1 MSNPN
6 EGEILRDVDGKRIR
20 DTSGLFVRADLF
32 FPKGT
37 VFASVI
43 ESREVWNENGEGVA
57 DCSQSDIWDADWSTG
72 AAPWQT
78 YFQAL
83 DYVPDEQAGS
93 FRSKH
98 DAVIL
103 TIDTLLDRVP
113 WDRVEKFE
121 YKLQLRCGSL
131 EGYGASGYTAKLVW
145 KDGATEVPAGDGIK
159 SWDVI
164 ASIDLAEATDWVDY
178 TIEWPIVD
186 GVPSESIGIAL
197 YVDANTCP
205 SSPFDTFHL
214 EANALSMGQNIVYNL
229 ES

>member
-6 EGEILRDVDGKRIR
+6 EGKILRDGDGKRIR

-37 VFASVI
+37 VFDAVV
-43 ESREVWNENGEGVA
+43 ESRLVSYENAGGAA
-57 DCSQSDIWDADWSTG
+57 DCAQSDIWDADWSTG

-78 YFQAL
+78 IFMGR
-83 DYVPDEQAGS
+83 DYSPESGLS
-93 FRSKH
+93 LSKH
-98 DAVIL
+98 DAIIL
-103 TIDTLLDRVP
+103 TINTSLDRVP

-121 YKLQLRCGSL
+121 YKLQLRCSSL

-159 SWDVI
+159 SWDVVG
-164 ASIDLAEATDWVDY
+164 SVDLAEATDWVDY

-186 GVPSESIGIAL
+186 GVPAESIGIAL

-205 SSPFDTFHL
+205 SSPFDYFYL
-214 EANALSMGQNIVYNL
+214 EANARNIGQNIVYNL
-229 ES
+229 EP

>member
-6 EGEILRDVDGKRIR
+6 EGKILRDGDGKRIR
-20 DTSGLFVRADLF
+20 GASGLFVRADLF

-37 VFASVI
+37 VFGVVQKVRQL
-43 ESREVWNENGEGVA
+43 EYENGGGAA
-57 DCSQSDIWDADWSTG
+57 DCAQSDIWDDDWSTG

-78 YFQAL
+78 YFQAQ
-83 DYVPDEQAGS
+83 DYVPDELAGL

-121 YKLQLRCGSL
+121 YKLQLKCGT
-131 EGYGASGYTAKLVW
+131 GDYGASGYTAKLVW

-159 SWDVI
+159 SWDVV
-164 ASIDLAEATDWVDY
+164 ASVDLAEATDWVDY

-205 SSPFDTFHL
+205 SSPFDYFYL
-214 EANALSMGQNIVYNL
+214 EANARSMGQNIVYNL

>member
-6 EGEILRDVDGKRIR
+6 EGKILRDGDGKRIR
-20 DTSGLFVRADLF
+20 GASGLFVRADLF

-37 VFASVI
+37 VFGAVI
-43 ESREVWNENGEGVA
+43 ESRVVWNENGGGAA
-57 DCSQSDIWDADWSTG
+57 DCAQSDIWDADWATG

-78 YFQAL
+78 YFMGR
-83 DYVPDEQAGS
+83 DYGEFDSGLS
-93 FRSKH
+93 RSKH

-103 TIDTLLDRVP
+103 KISTLLDRVP

-121 YKLQLRCGSL
+121 YKLQLKCGT
-131 EGYGASGYTAKLVW
+131 GDYGASGYTAKLVW

-159 SWDVI
+159 SWDVVG
-164 ASIDLAEATDWVDY
+164 SVDLAEATDWVDY

-205 SSPFDTFHL
+205 SSPFDYFYL
-214 EANALSMGQNIVYNL
+214 EANARYMGQNIVYNL